1 MRARAV
7 PAWGVRGRKPHGL
20 KLLMEL
26 MYQSIRRRRRRV
38 PSRLGRSGIRLVL
51 AGCRAVN
58 TRPSR
63 EGDMKVET
71 DVKAGGAIWGD
82 GRGNHN
88 ETIVG

>member
-1 MRARAV
+1 MLMDIDV
-7 PAWGVRGRKPHGL
+7 PIDTLEEIAHPPSVRKVWHP
-20 KLLMEL
+20 
-26 MYQSIRRRRRRV
+26 SCITRV
-38 PSRLGRSGIRLVL
+38 VSREHLES
-51 AGCRAVN
+51 
-58 TRPSR
+58 SR